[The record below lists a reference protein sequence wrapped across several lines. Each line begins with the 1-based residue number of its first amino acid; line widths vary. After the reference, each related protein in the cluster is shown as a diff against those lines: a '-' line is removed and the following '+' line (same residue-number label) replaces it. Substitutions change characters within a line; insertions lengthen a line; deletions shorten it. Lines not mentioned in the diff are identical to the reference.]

1 MAPKNPNNPQ
11 ISPNFKQDLI
21 RYTNSGGSFS
31 RISKKMVVSMR
42 PICFMIVLGMLSS
55 SLIDAAVASVP
66 WLNDVRQAQQI
77 AQEKQQLILLH
88 FYADWCGP
96 CKHLTREVYPRP
108 DISSAISQN
117 YIPVKIDV
125 QRSPELARH
134 YGVQSFPTDIF
145 LEPSGRVVHRMTTP
159 AEPGKYLQVLHQFA
173 ASQHR
178 TPPLQPSAPRAEDP
192 QNAWASNTHS
202 PSQAA
207 SPMSHQTPYVYPPQ
221 QFDRPYV
228 DPTARANP
236 LPFADQYHGY
246 HTIDRDQLPAHPSS
260 PHGEDGQRWQPLTD
274 PPGQPNVV
282 PSASEF
288 KLALDGFCPVSLTLR
303 ENWQQG
309 DPRWGAYHRGRTYLF
324 ASPTFREQFMA
335 DPDRYSPVLAGYD
348 PTRFI
353 DHGDPVEG
361 QRQHG
366 MWFRGRMYLFA
377 EEASLERFQRSP
389 DYYAQRSHE
398 IMMRGRR

>member
-1 MAPKNPNNPQ
+1 
-11 ISPNFKQDLI
+11 
-21 RYTNSGGSFS
+21 
-31 RISKKMVVSMR
+31 MR
-42 PICFMIVLGMLSS
+42 PICFTIVFGMLSS
-55 SLIDAAVASVP
+55 NLIDDAVASVP
-66 WLNDVRQAQQI
+66 WLSDVRQAQQI
-77 AQEKQQLILLH
+77 AHEKQQLILLH

-96 CKHLTREVYPRP
+96 CKRLERDVYPRA
-108 DISSAISQN
+108 DIATAISNN

-125 QRSPELARH
+125 QRAPELARH

-145 LEPSGRVVHRMTTP
+145 LEPSGRMVHRMTTP
-159 AEPGKYLQVLHQFA
+159 ADPGEYLQVLHQFA
-173 ASQHR
+173 AGQHR
-178 TPPLQPSAPRAEDP
+178 APPQQPSAPWADAP
-192 QNAWASNTHS
+192 QNAWAPNTQS

-207 SPMSHQTPYVYPPQ
+207 SPMSHQTPYAHPPQ
-221 QFDRPYV
+221 QPDRPYV

-236 LPFADQYHGY
+236 LRYADQHHGQ
-246 HTIDRDQLPAHPSS
+246 HTNFRDQLPSHPGDQ
-260 PHGEDGQRWQPLTD
+260 PGAGGQRWQPLTD
-274 PPGQPNVV
+274 PPGQPRAV
-282 PSASEF
+282 PTESEF

-303 ENWQQG
+303 ETWQQG

-324 ASPTFREQFMA
+324 ASPTFRQQFMA

-353 DHGDPVEG
+353 DQGDPVEG